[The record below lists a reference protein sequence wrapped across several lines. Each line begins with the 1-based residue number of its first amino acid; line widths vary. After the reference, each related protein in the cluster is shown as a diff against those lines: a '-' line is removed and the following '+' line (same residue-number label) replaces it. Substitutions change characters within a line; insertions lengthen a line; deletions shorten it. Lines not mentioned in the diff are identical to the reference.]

1 MVDYNNLAV
10 YDVNKYLWQKLQDA
24 DIIDKN
30 KYYIDE
36 FANFVTPIIPAQ
48 QIPEFN
54 NLLPG
59 KPYIIYDYETKTVPE
74 HWWITDEVI
83 TYTVL
88 SQDYDQINKI
98 LNFLM
103 DNFRRYDDSAKD
115 LNVYTA
121 SASSPFNYH
130 FMYVDRMVS
139 PEYFKNEGGFMLGQ
153 VDICIQYTR
162 NLDSSGRF
170 A

>member
-1 MVDYNNLAV
+1 MTNYSKLAV
-10 YDVNKYLWQKLQDA
+10 YEINQFLWQKLQDSA
-24 DIIDKN
+24 LLSKN
-30 KYYIDE
+30 DYYVDE
-36 FANFVTPIIPAQ
+36 FADFLTPIIPAQ

-59 KPYIIYDYETKTVPE
+59 KPYIIYDYEKKITLE
-74 HWWITDEVI
+74 NWWITEEII
-83 TYTVL
+83 TYSIL
-88 SQDYDQINKI
+88 SQNYDQINSI
-98 LNFLM
+98 LNFIN

-115 LNVYTA
+115 LNNYT
-121 SASSPFNYH
+121 SSDSQFNYH
-130 FMYVDRMVS
+130 FLYSDNISS

-153 VDICIQYTR
+153 IDICVQYTR